1 MPPVFQSVSPPVS
14 LKAGDPLVNA
24 PDFNILNRFPMR
36 AAPESVLILKP
47 SSLGDVLHT
56 LPAVAALKQHWP
68 SARVRWLVN
77 PEWAPMLEGNPVV
90 DEVLHFP
97 RQQFRGLF
105 GPVRLLRWARQ
116 FAPSGAA
123 PLVLDFQGL
132 LRSALI
138 GRLCRTAHFYGLSD
152 AREGARFFYDAA
164 APVVGKQHA
173 VERYLALVQMVGAR
187 VDSPLRWP
195 LPKTKL
201 PVGFDC
207 TLPFVALHPFSRG
220 RGKSLSVA
228 EVQQIC
234 EVLAPRRVVVVGRSE
249 LALPVMGNLD
259 NWLNRTSLLELLALL
274 GSAQWCVS
282 VDSGPMHMA
291 AALSARVL
299 ALHTW
304 SDPQK
309 VGPFPK
315 EAWVW
320 KKGALYQRGF
330 PETTVSSA
338 TLLEAVAFCAAL
350 FSPQ

>member
-1 MPPVFQSVSPPVS
+1 
-14 LKAGDPLVNA
+14 
-24 PDFNILNRFPMR
+24 MR

-68 SARVRWLVN
+68 SSRIRWLVN
-77 PEWAPMLEGNPVV
+77 PEWAPMLDGNPVV

-97 RQQFRGLF
+97 RQQFRGPI
-105 GPVRLLRWARQ
+105 GPLRMLRWARQ
-116 FAPSGAA
+116 FAPGAAA

-138 GRLCRTAHFYGLSD
+138 GRLCRTALFYGLSD
-152 AREGARFFYDAA
+152 AREGAGYFYDAA
-164 APVVGKQHA
+164 AEVHGRVHA
-173 VERYLALVQMVGAR
+173 VERYLALVQMVGVPA
-187 VDSPLRWP
+187 DAPLQWP
-195 LPKTKL
+195 LPKTRL
-201 PVGFDC
+201 PAGFDC
-207 TLPFVALHPFSRG
+207 TSSFVALHPFSRG
-220 RGKSLSVA
+220 KGKSLSVA

-234 EVLAPRRVVVVGRSE
+234 EVLAPMRVVVVGRSE
-249 LALPVMGNLD
+249 LELPAAGNLD
-259 NWLNRTSLLELLALL
+259 NWLNRTSLSELLALL
-274 GSAQWCVS
+274 GAAQWSVS

-330 PETTVSSA
+330 PETTVSRA
-338 TLLEAVAFCAAL
+338 TLLEAVTFCAAL
-350 FSPQ
+350 FSRQ